1 MRMRKYVEKGEAEG
15 NTILDA
21 MRDGTTDGM
30 RFDGENRKADSVVEF
45 ETGMPYAN
53 AGNQQLELADFL
65 RAAGTPSAGSSRSA
79 EIETER

>member
-1 MRMRKYVEKGEAEG
+1 MRTREYVEKGEAEG

-21 MRDGTTDGM
+21 MRDGTAEGM

-45 ETGMPYAN
+45 ETGMSYAN
-53 AGNQQLELADFL
+53 AGNQRLELADFL